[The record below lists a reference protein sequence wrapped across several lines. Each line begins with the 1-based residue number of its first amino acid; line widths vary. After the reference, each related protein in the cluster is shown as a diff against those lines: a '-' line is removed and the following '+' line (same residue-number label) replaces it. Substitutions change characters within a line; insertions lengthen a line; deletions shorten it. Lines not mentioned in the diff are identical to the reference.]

1 MNSDDFE
8 KQLQRQTIRPVPQD
22 WRVEILQAA
31 NAASRPPFSP
41 FNPQPVSGWRALLW
55 PCPQAW
61 AGLAAVWFVLLG
73 LHLVDPET
81 AAPATAQAVPP
92 SPEMLVLLHEQ
103 KRLFAELI
111 SGSEPADMDRPKP
124 FVPRPRSE
132 AAHAF
137 GCA

>member
-8 KQLQRQTIRPVPQD
+8 KQLQRQAIRPVPQN
-22 WRVEILQAA
+22 WRAEILQAA
-31 NAASRPPFSP
+31 HATSRPQLSTPNSQHAP
-41 FNPQPVSGWRALLW
+41 WWRALLW

-61 AGLAAVWFVLLG
+61 AGLAAMWFVLLG
-73 LHLVDPET
+73 LHLADPET
-81 AAPATAQAVPP
+81 AALATAQTAPP
-92 SPEMLVLLHEQ
+92 SPEMLMVLHEQ

-111 SGSEPADMDRPKP
+111 SGSEPVDIDLPKP

-132 AAHAF
+132 ATRAF